1 MYVVTGGINFV
12 AIFLNCFVVI
22 YNKRR
27 VINITIHNADKSCFI
42 GVIYVL
48 TVILFIN
55 INV

>member
-27 VINITIHNADKSCFI
+27 VINITIHNADKSCFMR
-42 GVIYVL
+42 YVRL

>member
-27 VINITIHNADKSCFI
+27 VINITIHNADKSYFI
-42 GVIYVL
+42 GVICIL
-48 TVILFIN
+48 TVIFIY
-55 INV
+55 